1 MVKVDTTA
9 SPMWNGPTDDDDD
22 DGDVDDDDDDDDD
35 DDGDGDGGDSVM
47 MIRLVKVDSIG

>member
-9 SPMWNGPTDDDDD
+9 SPMWNGPTDDDD
-22 DGDVDDDDDDDDD
+22 GDDD
-35 DDGDGDGGDSVM
+35 DGGDSVM

>member
-22 DGDVDDDDDDDDD
+22 D
-35 DDGDGDGGDSVM
+35 DDGDNEDDDQDGQSGLRWLSSDNFQWSH
-47 MIRLVKVDSIG
+47 R